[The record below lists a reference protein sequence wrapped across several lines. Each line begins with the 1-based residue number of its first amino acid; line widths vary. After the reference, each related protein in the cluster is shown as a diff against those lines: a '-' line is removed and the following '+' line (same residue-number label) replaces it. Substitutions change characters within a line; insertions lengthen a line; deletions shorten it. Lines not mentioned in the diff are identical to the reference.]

1 MRSFAL
7 LPFQHEAWTV
17 LSHAGTDRPVAP
29 VEGLG
34 AAEGA
39 VAGAAPDEPACG
51 AVEGLSAVFF
61 LKPNAERMASR
72 SFDHFM
78 CVVRRHPAAGVPSR
92 DAIGLWFV

>member
-1 MRSFAL
+1 MRSFAFV
-7 LPFQHEAWTV
+7 PFQHEAWTV

-34 AAEGA
+34 AAEGMS
-39 VAGAAPDEPACG
+39 V
-51 AVEGLSAVFF
+51 VFF
-61 LKPNAERMASR
+61 LKPRAERMASR

-78 CVVRRHPAAGVPSR
+78 CVMRRHPAAEVPSR